1 MRRFDMIDVIGGVV
15 TTGVVIFAVCWW
27 AYKICDFI
35 INN

>member
-1 MRRFDMIDVIGGVV
+1 MRRFDMIDIIGSIVIVGIVA
-15 TTGVVIFAVCWW
+15 FSASWW